1 MKIGVV
7 GLGYVGIVT
16 AAVLADQGHQ
26 IIGVDIDRN
35 KILKLRDGKSVIFEP
50 GLDELISRNHQR
62 FTFTS
67 NYDELKGTE
76 VIFICV
82 STPDRDGQINLD
94 YVFSACDSIMNLGSK
109 ATVVIKSTVVPGT
122 AGKVFERTGIKIV
135 SNPEFLREGSAI
147 HDTIHPDRIVIGS
160 GEPQSSELLRKLWEF
175 TKAPV
180 LETTNENAELIKYAS
195 NAFLATKISF
205 INEIADLCEKIPG
218 ADVNVIAE
226 GMGYDRRIAP
236 EFLRAGLG
244 FGGSCFPKDT
254 RALISFAK
262 EKGVDARIVESAVAI
277 NNNRVNKALD
287 RMEAKFGSLK
297 SKNICVLGLSFKNDT
312 DDIRYSKSWELV
324 EELNKRGGLVKAFDP
339 TVKSAQGINVTG
351 NPDQC
356 IEKSDFVIVATEW
369 KEFNKLNLSTAG
381 HVFDFR
387 RILDKGKADMMVG
400 VYDKN

>member
-1 MKIGVV
+1 MKVGVV

-26 IIGVDIDRN
+26 IMGVDTDKD
-35 KILKLRDGKSVIFEP
+35 KISRLQAGKSVIFEP

-62 FTFTS
+62 FEFTS
-67 NYDELKGTE
+67 NYDGLGESE

-82 STPDRDGQINLD
+82 STPDRGGEINLD
-94 YVFSACDSIMNLGSK
+94 YVFSACESIKNVGSK

-122 AGKVFERTGIKIV
+122 ARKVFGRTGIRVV

-147 HDTIHPDRIVIGS
+147 HDTVHPDRIVMGAD
-160 GEPQSSELLRKLWEF
+160 EPQRLILLRNLWGF
-175 TKAPV
+175 TKAPI

-218 ADVNVIAE
+218 ADVSVIAE
-226 GMGYDRRIAP
+226 GMGYDKRIAP

-254 RALISFAK
+254 RALITFAK
-262 EKGVDARIVESAVAI
+262 ENNTDIRIVESAVSV
-277 NNNRVNKALD
+277 NSDRVKKGVD
-287 RMEAKFGSLK
+287 RIEAKFGSLK

-312 DDIRYSKSWELV
+312 DDVRYSKSWELV

-339 TVKSAQGINVTG
+339 TVKSAQGINVTV
-351 NPDQC
+351 NPDRC
-356 IEKSDFVIVATEW
+356 IENSDFVIVATEW
-369 KEFNKLNLSTAG
+369 KEFNRLDLNTAG
-381 HVFDFR
+381 RVIDFR

-400 VYDKN
+400 VHDKN